1 MPENITQTGPLSFRE
16 IRAAVNSEFKDKNEA
31 ALIETQKLKELNN
44 ILSSPQYREEMTYSP
59 EFGVKYD
66 YTQEAIDAGL
76 GESKY
81 DDAVYSPYDLEN
93 VNEVRS
99 REQSGLQQLI
109 NGLGKGAIIAI
120 TTVVDNFLGTAIG
133 LVNLGIQGSEGN
145 IDSWGEGL
153 NAFVDNPV
161 SRYLQKVNNMA
172 EEWMPN
178 YTTEWEQNT
187 PWWQRLGTANFWGDH
202 FLKNTGFFVG
212 AYLSG
217 MGNAK
222 MLTKAMQL
230 DKMKLAFKGVVT
242 SEGKALQSGAEILKA
257 YKTGDALM
265 DGAKL
270 TDDLVSAAK
279 NLRNK
284 EYFVKFASG
293 IAGSFGESRMEALS
307 GSEEDFNARRQ
318 LLMQAKERDIA
329 NIDNV
334 LMEQHPEWYSFTL
347 PTEGQPVTTPKLT
360 SAEGIAEKERL
371 IRELNSK
378 YEEYER
384 ELANERIEYANK
396 SFLINMAITSADN
409 IYQFGDA
416 FTGGFTKARQIAAI
430 KKLADGTYAAS
441 KRGVVKGV
449 AEALGSPVFEGTQE
463 MLQRGTQLAGER
475 WNASKFNEFYGAAL
489 DPKAIEAK
497 ENYFKTWFDTVG
509 DTYSNPEEWE
519 NFFLGAITSLLPM
532 PGSSFYSGIKDA
544 VQSPAES
551 KKLADS
557 LNDFIKDDTKRE
569 WLLHLA
575 RLDNAERAQELA
587 KIEDDRFTF
596 KNAETDKAISSVIT
610 YTQAGKFQDF
620 LDLVEAAYTV
630 QESDIDTIKSLA
642 IDKETG
648 KSIYDGMTDE
658 QILEHFND
666 SKKDV
671 IEGAKNIHETYNTI
685 AFLFGDKT
693 DAKGVNT
700 LTYLTASI
708 DNREERIA
716 QITQDLIDEINADID
731 VFEQTYG
738 YSPVERL
745 KDIQDL
751 KTWFSDED
759 KKELLEYSLGKRN
772 KEALHNA
779 EVASKRLDGR
789 QKRRQVL
796 QGRKLGNTK
805 LIERLE
811 AKKTTEGLTE
821 EENQKLQKAKR
832 KVREAERQI
841 PEVRGVIE
849 DLKKFISEETTKSNT
864 QQKAS
869 LDKLEDLYY
878 LLTEREAL
886 VDSFNNLQKNPEKL
900 EESLNKDLNNAVNSY
915 NKRKSFKLYNSI
927 KKSRN
932 LRQDILKSILEGK
945 TNFDTLISIAEEQK
959 DDKFKNEVK
968 TLKELNDVAIEIY
981 GLFESEETQIP
992 INETTKPYISAIQ
1005 NQLDK
1010 TIWDSPTA
1018 KEARQNVEDVLDV
1031 MIDNPNKIISDLA
1044 TIIKKEYTDNKKDNQ
1059 GTSKNKKRGSS
1070 KSKKSEISDAVKEMI
1085 AKENYE
1091 DVIRGMTREELEEF
1105 INSDGGLLDYLTGG
1119 DIELSDYEDEKLAE
1133 EVINYLDTLEDTE
1146 DSDKKSNFSKGAE
1159 EDEDEDE
1166 DEEDDSDED
1175 EDEDGDIV
1183 KADDEVYASDESK
1196 KKKSGRGLSSKT
1208 KILPPNEVPKD
1219 QKKIIVGDNNE
1230 GSESNLKVSDIT
1242 DAWHGN
1248 RNSSKYVINDLKK
1261 GKLTINDWF
1270 WYNNYLNQK
1279 GINHQEFIDSG
1290 ELQRLKEY
1298 YESIGEKCS
1307 IHFVKIKYKREDDH
1321 LFAEL
1326 RDNEWWEEYKKV
1338 YADGLYKDENLIKF
1352 KNIVLNNTVFLA
1364 VEKPD
1369 GFDAK
1374 DGTFETFVN
1383 SSEGNKKVQLI
1394 GVADSLSKDVR
1405 ELINSEVKDL
1415 TGHIRM
1421 ANVSSTLEWVFSGRL
1436 VKETETIEKDER
1448 DLRDIVNED
1457 SAEGILQIEI
1467 ITPSDNITIGE
1478 DLEGEVVPLNI
1489 HRENIPITN
1498 KSDRYGTIWIK
1509 TKEADGRI
1517 YYKGVKI
1524 KAFDSNYTDT
1534 DSKIYKAIKKA
1545 VKAIV
1550 VAEDKNTAQNALN
1563 DLKRH
1568 LYFEGKTF
1576 PIFKNIKDDTLTFN
1590 DDDTTI
1596 DLSGDVNEAVD
1607 AVMEAIQSRGYTF
1620 AVGLNGFSL
1629 DDVIQSNILLTDLA
1643 QLHNANSS
1651 FIFSKIEVDESGDW
1665 WITPSEQIPTKLGE
1679 EIHLGEKGLQDKK
1692 GYVNRVKLNGT
1703 FYSQRTDGIW
1713 AKYEGG
1719 EYISVEDELNAND
1732 KFRLQ
1737 LLADIKNEKIKPSG
1751 WYPRKKGK
1759 VTMKVPVY
1767 TRENPNKANTLE
1779 YVDKDG
1785 NFLTQ
1790 EQIKAYNDLKSTRN
1804 EDKKKAA
1811 RKKLDAI
1818 GKNKKIT
1825 TKKTKNSEGEEKTTV
1840 ESVPLPSGKNTK
1852 GSSIE
1857 VFETE
1862 DGFETIIKRRNGNTQ
1877 EGKYIR
1883 TEDEDGFIKYT
1894 LDGSYTTGIK
1904 VTAETLGLT
1913 IDELIGGRDSFNSQ
1927 EGYEEGL
1934 EAYEDG
1940 AVVMQIVIRPDGT
1953 YSVST
1958 DVEGLGVEGDA
1969 AERIYEKF
1977 KEWAK
1982 PKKRQSTI
1990 PEGKKPAGK
1999 RGVIPGQNFH
2009 KQSSGNPVI
2018 DRIVELTPKSAR
2030 QWLIDNKIN
2039 KQELSNILKDL
2050 LDKKKISS
2058 DMLSELL
2065 ASLQSGNID
2074 NKANS
2079 LLDNIMNCR

>member
-16 IRAAVNSEFKDKNEA
+16 IREAAKSNFKYNDEA
-31 ALIETQKLKELNN
+31 ALIEAQKLKELDK

-81 DDAVYSPYDLEN
+81 DDAVYSPSDLQN
-93 VNEVRS
+93 INEVRA
-99 REQSGLQQLI
+99 REQSGIQQLI
-109 NGLGKGAIIAI
+109 NGLGKGAIIAG
-120 TTVVDNFLGTAIG
+120 TTVVDNFLGTAAG
-133 LVNLGIQGSEGN
+133 LINLGIQGSKGN

-161 SRYLQKVNNMA
+161 SRYLQKINNMA

-222 MLTKAMQL
+222 LLTKAMQL
-230 DKMKLAFKGVVT
+230 DKMKLAFKGIVT

-265 DGAKL
+265 DGAKI

-307 GSEEDFNARRQ
+307 GSEEDFNARHQ
-318 LLMQAKERDIA
+318 LLMQAKEQDIV
-329 NIDNV
+329 NIDNI

-347 PTEGQPVTTPKLT
+347 STEGQPATKPQLT
-360 SAEGIAEKERL
+360 STEGILEKERL

-430 KKLADGTYAAS
+430 KRLADGTYAAS
-441 KRGVVKGV
+441 KKGVVKGV

-544 VQSPAES
+544 IESPGES
-551 KKLADS
+551 KKLADT

-587 KIEDDRFTF
+587 KIEDDIFTF

-620 LDLVEAAYTV
+620 LDLVETAYTV

-658 QILEHFND
+658 QILEHFNN

-671 IEGAKNIHETYNTI
+671 IEGAKNIHETYNNI

-693 DAKGVNT
+693 DAKGINT

-708 DNREERIA
+708 NNREERIV

-731 VFEQTYG
+731 AFEQAYG

-751 KTWFSDED
+751 KTWFSEED
-759 KKELLEYSLGKRN
+759 KKELLEFSLSRRT
-772 KEALHNA
+772 KESLHKA
-779 EVASKRLDGR
+779 EIASKKLDDR

-811 AKKTTEGLTE
+811 TKKSIEGLTE

-849 DLKKFISEETTKSNT
+849 DLKKFISSETNKSKT

-869 LDKLEDLYY
+869 LDKLGDLYY

-886 VDSFNNLQKNPEKL
+886 VDSFNNLQNNPEKL
-900 EESLNKDLNNAVNSY
+900 EEALSKDLNNAVNTY
-915 NKRKSFKLYNSI
+915 NKRKSFKLYNTI
-927 KKSRN
+927 KKSKN
-932 LRQDILKSILEGK
+932 LRQDILESILEGK
-945 TNFDTLISIAEEQK
+945 TSFDTLISIAEEQK

-968 TLKELNDVAIEIY
+968 TLKELNDVAIEMY
-981 GLFESEETQIP
+981 SLFESEETQIP

-1005 NQLDK
+1005 NQLAK
-1010 TIWDSPTA
+1010 TIWNSTTV
-1018 KEARQNVEDVLDV
+1018 KEARQNIEEALDAMV
-1031 MIDNPNKIISDLA
+1031 DHPNKIISDLA

-1070 KSKKSEISDAVKEMI
+1070 KSKKFKVSDAIQEMM

-1091 DVIRGMTREELEEF
+1091 DIIRGMTREELEEF
-1105 INSDGGLLDYLTGG
+1105 INSDEGLLEYLTE
-1119 DIELSDYEDEKLAE
+1119 DEIELSDYEDENLAE
-1133 EVINYLDTLEDTE
+1133 EVINYLESLESTT
-1146 DSDKKSNFSKGAE
+1146 DSKKSNFSKGGE
-1159 EDEDEDE
+1159 EDEDE

-1175 EDEDGDIV
+1175 EEGEDV
-1183 KADDEVYASDESK
+1183 VTSKDEVFASDSSK
-1196 KKKSGRGLSSKT
+1196 NKKSGRGLSSKT
-1208 KILPPNEVPKD
+1208 KILPPSEVPKD

-1230 GSESNLKVSDIT
+1230 GSESNLKANDIT

-1261 GKLTINDWF
+1261 GKLTVNDWF
-1270 WYNNYLNQK
+1270 WYNPLLNQK
-1279 GINHQEFIDSG
+1279 THHQEFIDSG

-1298 YESIGEKCS
+1298 HESIGEKCP
-1307 IHFVKIKYKREDDH
+1307 IRFVKMFYGNKKED
-1321 LFAEL
+1321 LLQEL
-1326 RDNEWWEEYKKV
+1326 RDNKWWEEFKKV
-1338 YADGLYKDENLIKF
+1338 YSNGFYKDKSLKYF
-1352 KNIVLNNTVFLA
+1352 KNAVLQDTVFLA

-1374 DGTFETFVN
+1374 EGTFETFVN
-1383 SSEGNKKVQLI
+1383 TSEGNKKVQII
-1394 GVADSLSKDVR
+1394 GVADSLNKDVR
-1405 ELINSEVKDL
+1405 DLINYE
-1415 TGHIRM
+1415 TGNLKSHYRM

-1467 ITPSDNITIGE
+1467 ITPSDDITIGE

-1509 TKEADGRI
+1509 TREADGRI

-1576 PIFKNIKDDTLTFN
+1576 PIFKNIKEDTLTFN
-1590 DDDTTI
+1590 DDDTII
-1596 DLSGDVNEAVD
+1596 DLSGDVNEVVN

-1629 DDVIQSNILLTDLA
+1629 DDVIQSNILSTDLA
-1643 QLHNANSS
+1643 QLHNTNSS
-1651 FIFSKIEVDESGDW
+1651 FIFSKVEVDDSGDW
-1665 WITPSEQIPTKLGE
+1665 WVTPSEQIPTKLGE

-1692 GYVNRVKLNGT
+1692 GYVNRVKLNGIT
-1703 FYSQRTDGIW
+1703 YSQRTDGRW
-1713 AKYEGG
+1713 ANYEGG
-1719 EYISVEDELNAND
+1719 EYIIVEDELSVND

-1759 VTMKVPVY
+1759 ITVKVPVY

-1785 NFLTQ
+1785 NFLIQ

-1811 RKKLDAI
+1811 RKKLDSI
-1818 GKNKKIT
+1818 GKS
-1825 TKKTKNSEGEEKTTV
+1825 KKTRTPKKLKESEDGEEKTTV
-1840 ESVPLPSGKNTK
+1840 KSEPLPSGKNTK
-1852 GSSIE
+1852 GNSIE
-1857 VFETE
+1857 LFETE
-1862 DGFETIIKRRNGNTQ
+1862 NGFETIIKRRNGNTQ

-1894 LDGSYTTGIK
+1894 LDGSWTTGVK

-1913 IDELIGGRDSFNSQ
+1913 IDDLIGGRDSFNSQ

-1940 AVVMQIVIRPDGT
+1940 AVVMQIVIRPNGT
-1953 YSVST
+1953 YFVLT
-1958 DVEGLGVEGDA
+1958 DVEGLDIEGDA
-1969 AERIYEKF
+1969 AERVYEKF

-1982 PKKRQSTI
+1982 PKKKQPVV

-1999 RGVIPGQNFH
+1999 RGTVPGQNLP
-2009 KQSSGNPVI
+2009 KQPNGNPIINKIIETV
-2018 DRIVELTPKSAR
+2018 PKVTR
-2030 QWLIDNKIN
+2030 QWLINNKLN
-2039 KQELSNILKDL
+2039 KQELNNILEEL
-2050 LDKKKISS
+2050 LNSNKISE
-2058 DMLSELL
+2058 DLLSELL
-2065 ASLQSGNID
+2065 TSLYSRNVD
-2074 NKANS
+2074 KANS
-2079 LLDNIMNCR
+2079 LLDNIMNCRSL

>member
-1 MPENITQTGPLSFRE
+1 MPNNITQTGAMSFRD
-16 IRAAVNSEFKDKNEA
+16 IQNAVNEKFKYADEA
-31 ALIETQKLKELNN
+31 ALLEAQKLSDLNR
-44 ILSSPQYREEMTYSP
+44 ILSSPQYREAMTYSP
-59 EFGVKYD
+59 EFGVQYD

-81 DDAVYSPYDLEN
+81 DEAVYSPYDLQN
-93 VNEVRS
+93 LNEVRATQ
-99 REQSGLQQLI
+99 QSGIQQLI
-109 NGLGKGAIIAI
+109 NGLGKGAVIAG
-120 TTVVDNFLGTAIG
+120 TTVIDNFLGTAMG
-133 LVNLGIQGSEGN
+133 LVNLGVQGAKGN
-145 IDSWGEGL
+145 IDSGNEAL

-161 SRYLQKVNNMA
+161 SRFMQTINNKA

-222 MLTKAMQL
+222 LMTKAMQL
-230 DKMKLAFKGVVT
+230 DKMKLAFQGVVT

-265 DGAKL
+265 DGAKI
-270 TDDLVSAAK
+270 TDDLVDAAK

-307 GSEEDFNARRQ
+307 GSEEDFNARHQ
-318 LLMQAKERDIA
+318 LLMQAKEKDLA
-329 NIDNV
+329 NIDNE
-334 LMEQHPEWYSFTL
+334 LMAEHPEWYSFTL
-347 PTEGQPVTTPKLT
+347 PTEGQPAIAPKLT
-360 SAEGIAEKERL
+360 SAEGLAAKEQK

-384 ELANERIEYANK
+384 ELANERIDYANK

-430 KKLADGTYAAS
+430 KRLADGTYGAS
-441 KRGVVKGV
+441 KKGIIKGV
-449 AEALGSPVFEGTQE
+449 GEALGSPVFEGTQE

-475 WNASKFNEFYGAAL
+475 WNASKFNEFYGSAL

-509 DTYSNPEEWE
+509 DTYSDPVEWE
-519 NFFLGAITSLLPM
+519 NFFLGAITSLIPM

-544 VQSPAES
+544 IQSPSES

-587 KIEDDRFTF
+587 KIEDDRFSF

-658 QILEHFND
+658 QILEHFNN

-693 DAKGVNT
+693 DAKGINT

-708 DNREERIA
+708 DNREKRIN
-716 QITQDLIDEINADID
+716 QITQDLINEINADID
-731 VFEQTYG
+731 AFEQAYE

-751 KTWFSDED
+751 KTWFSEED

-772 KEALHNA
+772 KESLHNA
-779 EVASKRLDGR
+779 EVASRRLDGK

-811 AKKTTEGLTE
+811 AKKATQGLTE
-821 EENQKLQKAKR
+821 EEEQKLKKAKR
-832 KVREAERQI
+832 KVKESERQI

-849 DLKKFISEETTKSNT
+849 DLKEFISNETTKSKT

-869 LDKLEDLYY
+869 LDKLGDLLY
-878 LLTEREAL
+878 LLNEREAL
-886 VDSFNNLQKNPEKL
+886 VDSFNNLQENPEKL
-900 EESLNKDLNNAVNSY
+900 EESLSKDIINSRNSY
-915 NKRKSFKLYNSI
+915 YKRKTAKKYNEL

-932 LRQDILKSILEGK
+932 LRQAILKSILNEEASFEG
-945 TNFDTLISIAEEQK
+945 LISVAEEQK
-959 DDKFKNEVK
+959 DEKFKNEVK
-968 TLKELNDVAIEIY
+968 SLKDINDVAIEMY
-981 GLFESEETQIP
+981 NLFESEETQIP
-992 INETTKPYISAIQ
+992 INNTTQPYIEAIQ
-1005 NQLDK
+1005 NQLAK
-1010 TIWDSPTA
+1010 VIWNSPTA
-1018 KEARQNVEDVLDV
+1018 KEARENVENALDA
-1031 MIDNPNKIISDLA
+1031 MINNPDKIISDLA
-1044 TIIKKEYTDNKKDNQ
+1044 TIIKKEFTDNTKDNQ
-1059 GTSKNKKRGSS
+1059 GTSKNKKNTSS
-1070 KSKKSEISDAVKEMI
+1070 KSKKSTVSDVIQEMVDKED
-1085 AKENYE
+1085 YE
-1091 DVIRGMTREELEEF
+1091 TIIRGMTREELEEF
-1105 INSDGGLLDYLTGG
+1105 INSDGGLLEYLTED
-1119 DIELSDYEDEKLAE
+1119 DIELSDYEDENLAE
-1133 EVINYLDTLEDTE
+1133 EVIKYLDSLESTE
-1146 DSDKKSNFSKGAE
+1146 DSGKKSNFSKVAE
-1159 EDEDEDE
+1159 E
-1166 DEEDDSDED
+1166 DEEDDTEEDED
-1175 EDEDGDIV
+1175 SDEDGDDDV
-1183 KADDEVYASDESK
+1183 ATSKDEVFASDSSK
-1196 KKKSGRGLSSKT
+1196 SKKSGRGLSSKT

-1230 GSESNLKVSDIT
+1230 GSESNLKANDIT

-1261 GKLTINDWF
+1261 GKLTVNDWF
-1270 WYNNYLNQK
+1270 WYNNYLNQE

-1298 YESIGEKCS
+1298 YESIGEKCP
-1307 IHFVKIKYKREDDH
+1307 IRFVKLKYKREDGH

-1326 RDNEWWEEYKKV
+1326 RDNTWWEEYKEL
-1338 YADGLYKDENLIKF
+1338 YANGLYKDKSISEF
-1352 KNIVLNNTVFLA
+1352 KNIVLKDTVFLA

-1374 DGTFETFVN
+1374 EGTFETFVN
-1383 SSEGNKKVQLI
+1383 TSEGNKKVQLI

-1436 VKETETIEKDER
+1436 VKETETVEKGER
-1448 DLRDIVNED
+1448 DLRDVINED
-1457 SAEGILQIEI
+1457 SAEGVLQIEI

-1524 KAFDSNYTDT
+1524 KAFDSSYTDT
-1534 DSKIYKAIKKA
+1534 DSKIYKAIRKA

-1576 PIFKNIKDDTLTFN
+1576 PIFKNVKDDTLTFN
-1590 DDDTTI
+1590 DDNTTI

-1607 AVMEAIQSRGYTF
+1607 AVMDAIQSRGYTF

-1629 DDVIQSNILLTDLA
+1629 DDVIQSNILSTDLA

-1651 FIFSKIEVDESGDW
+1651 FIFSKVEVDESGDW
-1665 WITPSEQIPTKLGE
+1665 WITPSEQIHTKLGE
-1679 EIHLGEKGLQDKK
+1679 EIHLGEKGLQGKK

-1703 FYSQRTDGIW
+1703 FYSQRTDGTW

-1719 EYISVEDELNAND
+1719 EYVSVEDELSAND

-1759 VTMKVPVY
+1759 VTVKVPVY

-1779 YVDKDG
+1779 YVDNDG

-1790 EQIKAYNDLKSTRN
+1790 EQIKAYHDFKSTKN

-1811 RKKLDAI
+1811 RKKLDTI
-1818 GKNKKIT
+1818 GKKKN
-1825 TKKTKNSEGEEKTTV
+1825 TKQEVKKEADDSQKVKKDENPQPANTQK
-1840 ESVPLPSGKNTK
+1840 PSGK
-1852 GSSIE
+1852 
-1857 VFETE
+1857 
-1862 DGFETIIKRRNGNTQ
+1862 R
-1877 EGKYIR
+1877 
-1883 TEDEDGFIKYT
+1883 
-1894 LDGSYTTGIK
+1894 GI
-1904 VTAETLGLT
+1904 
-1913 IDELIGGRDSFNSQ
+1913 
-1927 EGYEEGL
+1927 
-1934 EAYEDG
+1934 
-1940 AVVMQIVIRPDGT
+1940 
-1953 YSVST
+1953 
-1958 DVEGLGVEGDA
+1958 
-1969 AERIYEKF
+1969 
-1977 KEWAK
+1977 
-1982 PKKRQSTI
+1982 
-1990 PEGKKPAGK
+1990 
-1999 RGVIPGQNFH
+1999 IPGKNIQ

-2018 DRIVELTPKSAR
+2018 DTIVDTTPKVAR
-2030 QWLIDNKIN
+2030 QWLIDNKLS
-2039 KQELSNILKDL
+2039 KQGLSNLLKDL
-2050 LDKKKISS
+2050 LDKNKISS
-2058 DMLSELL
+2058 DLLSELL
-2065 ASLQSGNID
+2065 SSLRARNV

-2079 LLDNIMNCR
+2079 LLDNIMKCRQ

>member
-1 MPENITQTGPLSFRE
+1 MPNNITQTGAMSFRD
-16 IRAAVNSEFKDKNEA
+16 IQNAVNEKFKYADEA
-31 ALIETQKLKELNN
+31 ALLDAQKLSDLNR
-44 ILSSPQYREEMTYSP
+44 ILSSPQYREAMTYSP
-59 EFGVKYD
+59 EFGVQYD
-66 YTQEAIDAGL
+66 YTQEAINAGL

-81 DDAVYSPYDLEN
+81 DEAVYSPHDLQN
-93 VNEVRS
+93 LNEVRA
-99 REQSGLQQLI
+99 REQSGIAQLI
-109 NGLGKGAIIAI
+109 NGLGKGAIIAG
-120 TTVVDNFLGTAIG
+120 TTVIDNFLGTAVG
-133 LVNLGIQGSEGN
+133 LVNLGVQGAKGN
-145 IDSWGEGL
+145 IDSGSEAL

-161 SRYLQKVNNMA
+161 SRFMQTINNKA
-172 EEWMPN
+172 EEIMPN

-217 MGNAK
+217 MGNAA
-222 MLTKAMQL
+222 MMTKAMQL
-230 DKMKLAFKGVVT
+230 DKMKLAFQGVVT

-307 GSEEDFNARRQ
+307 GSEEDFNARHR
-318 LLMQAKERDIA
+318 LLMQAKEKDLA
-329 NIDNV
+329 NVDNV

-347 PTEGQPVTTPKLT
+347 PTEGQPATSPKLT
-360 SAEGIAEKERL
+360 SAEGLAAKEELVRK
-371 IRELNSK
+371 LNSK
-378 YEEYER
+378 YEEYEK
-384 ELANERIEYANK
+384 ELANERIDYANK

-430 KKLADGTYAAS
+430 KRLADGTYAAS
-441 KRGVVKGV
+441 KKGVVKGV

-475 WNASKFNEFYGAAL
+475 WNASKFNEFYGSAL

-509 DTYSNPEEWE
+509 DTYSDPVEWE
-519 NFFLGAITSLLPM
+519 NFFLGAITSLIPM

-544 VQSPAES
+544 IQSPAES

-587 KIEDDRFTF
+587 KIEDDRFSF

-658 QILEHFND
+658 QILEHFNN

-708 DNREERIA
+708 NNREERIK

-731 VFEQTYG
+731 AFEQAYG

-751 KTWFSDED
+751 KTWFSEED
-759 KKELLEYSLGKRN
+759 KKELLDWSLGRRN

-779 EVASKRLDGR
+779 EVASKRLDRR

-811 AKKTTEGLTE
+811 SKKASQGLTAE
-821 EENQKLQKAKR
+821 EENKLKTAKR
-832 KVREAERQI
+832 KVKEAERQI

-849 DLKKFISEETTKSNT
+849 DLKEFISSETNKSKT

-869 LDKLEDLYY
+869 LDKLVDLLY
-878 LLTEREAL
+878 LLNEREAL

-900 EESLNKDLNNAVNSY
+900 EDALSKDIINSRNAY
-915 NKRKSFKLYNSI
+915 YKRKATKKYKEL
-927 KKSRN
+927 KKSKN
-932 LRQDILKSILEGK
+932 LRQDILNSVLKEEFS
-945 TNFDTLISIAEEQK
+945 FDDLIAAAEEQE
-959 DDKFKNEVK
+959 DGNFKNEVK
-968 TLKELNDVAIEIY
+968 TLKELNDVVIEMY
-981 GLFESEETQIP
+981 NLFESEETQIP
-992 INETTKPYISAIQ
+992 INNTTKPYISDIQ
-1005 NQLDK
+1005 NQLAK
-1010 TIWDSPTA
+1010 IIWNSPTV
-1018 KEARQNVEDVLDV
+1018 KEAKQNVEDALDA
-1031 MIDNPNKIISDLA
+1031 MIENPDKIISDLA
-1044 TIIKKEYTDNKKDNQ
+1044 TIIKKEYTDNNKDNQ
-1059 GTSKNKKRGSS
+1059 GTSKNKKNTSS
-1070 KSKKSEISDAVKEMI
+1070 KSKKSTTSDVVQEMVDKED
-1085 AKENYE
+1085 YE
-1091 DVIRGMTREELEEF
+1091 SIIRGMTREELEEF
-1105 INSDGGLLDYLTGG
+1105 INSDGSLLEYLTED
-1119 DIELSDYEDEKLAE
+1119 DIELSDYEDENLAE
-1133 EVINYLDTLEDTE
+1133 EVIKYLDSLESTE
-1146 DSDKKSNFSKGAE
+1146 DSGKKSNFSKGGE
-1159 EDEDEDE
+1159 EDEDEDTDE
-1166 DEEDDSDED
+1166 DDDSDEEES
-1175 EDEDGDIV
+1175 EDDDN
-1183 KADDEVYASDESK
+1183 DEVVTSKDEVFASDSSK
-1196 KKKSGRGLSSKT
+1196 SKKSGRGLSSKT

-1219 QKKIIVGDNNE
+1219 QKKIIVGDNNG
-1230 GSESNLKVSDIT
+1230 GSESNLKASDIT

-1261 GKLTINDWF
+1261 GKLTVNDWF
-1270 WYNNYLNQK
+1270 WYNPLLNQK
-1279 GINHQEFIDSG
+1279 THHQEFIDSG

-1298 YESIGEKCS
+1298 YESIGEKCP
-1307 IHFVKIKYKREDDH
+1307 IHFVKIKYESDGH

-1326 RDNEWWEEYKKV
+1326 RDNNWWKEYQKV
-1338 YADGLYKDENLIKF
+1338 YDNGFYKDKSLTHF
-1352 KNIVLNNTVFLA
+1352 KNAVLKDTVFLA

-1374 DGTFETFVN
+1374 EGTFETFVN
-1383 SSEGNKKVQLI
+1383 TSEGNKKVQLI
-1394 GVADSLSKDVR
+1394 GVADSLNKDVR
-1405 ELINSEVKDL
+1405 ELINSEVENL

-1436 VKETETIEKDER
+1436 VKETESVEKNER
-1448 DLRDIVNED
+1448 DLRDLVED

-1509 TKEADGRI
+1509 TREADGRI

-1524 KAFDSNYTDT
+1524 KSFDSNYTDT

-1568 LYFEGKTF
+1568 LYFGGKTF
-1576 PIFKNIKDDTLTFN
+1576 PIFKNVKDDTLTFN
-1590 DDDTTI
+1590 DDNTTI

-1607 AVMEAIQSRGYTF
+1607 AVMDAIQSRGYTF

-1629 DDVIQSNILLTDLA
+1629 DDVIQSNILSTDLA

-1651 FIFSKIEVDESGDW
+1651 FIFSKVEVDESGDW

-1679 EIHLGEKGLQDKK
+1679 EIHLGEKDLQDKK

-1703 FYSQRTDGIW
+1703 FYSQRTDGTW

-1719 EYISVEDELNAND
+1719 EYISVEDELSAND

-1759 VTMKVPVY
+1759 ATVKVSVY

-1790 EQIKAYNDLKSTRN
+1790 EQIKAYHDFKSTKN

-1811 RKKLDAI
+1811 RKRLDTI
-1818 GKNKKIT
+1818 GK
-1825 TKKTKNSEGEEKTTV
+1825 E
-1840 ESVPLPSGKNTK
+1840 KNTK
-1852 GSSIE
+1852 QE
-1857 VFETE
+1857 VKKEVDNSQKVKE
-1862 DGFETIIKRRNGNTQ
+1862 DKKSQPANTQ
-1877 EGKYIR
+1877 
-1883 TEDEDGFIKYT
+1883 
-1894 LDGSYTTGIK
+1894 
-1904 VTAETLGLT
+1904 
-1913 IDELIGGRDSFNSQ
+1913 
-1927 EGYEEGL
+1927 
-1934 EAYEDG
+1934 
-1940 AVVMQIVIRPDGT
+1940 
-1953 YSVST
+1953 
-1958 DVEGLGVEGDA
+1958 
-1969 AERIYEKF
+1969 
-1977 KEWAK
+1977 K
-1982 PKKRQSTI
+1982 PS
-1990 PEGKKPAGK
+1990 GK
-1999 RGVIPGQNFH
+1999 RGVIPGQNIQ

-2018 DRIVELTPKSAR
+2018 DKIVDTAPKVVR
-2030 QWLIDNKIN
+2030 QWLMDNKLS
-2039 KQELSNILKDL
+2039 KQGLSDLLKDL
-2050 LDKKKISS
+2050 LDKNKISS
-2058 DMLSELL
+2058 DLLSELL
-2065 ASLQSGNID
+2065 SSLYARNV

-2079 LLDNIMNCR
+2079 LLDNIMNCK

>member
-1 MPENITQTGPLSFRE
+1 MSNNITQTGAMSFRD
-16 IRAAVNSEFKDKNEA
+16 IQNAVNEKFKYADEA
-31 ALIETQKLKELNN
+31 ALLEAQKLSDLNR
-44 ILSSPQYREEMTYSP
+44 ILSSPQYREAMTYSP
-59 EFGVKYD
+59 DFGVQYD
-66 YTQEAIDAGL
+66 FTQEAIDAGL

-81 DDAVYSPYDLEN
+81 DKAVYSPYDLQN
-93 VNEVRS
+93 LNEVRA

-109 NGLGKGAIIAI
+109 NGLGKGAVIAG
-120 TTVVDNFLGTAIG
+120 TTVIDNFLGTAMG
-133 LVNLGIQGSEGN
+133 LVNLGVQGAKGN
-145 IDSWGEGL
+145 IDSGSEAL

-161 SRYLQKVNNMA
+161 SRFMQTINNKA

-222 MLTKAMQL
+222 MMTKAMQL
-230 DKMKLAFKGVVT
+230 DKMKLAFQGVVT

-265 DGAKL
+265 DGAKI
-270 TDDLVSAAK
+270 TDDLVDAAK

-307 GSEEDFNARRQ
+307 GSEEDFNARHK
-318 LLMQAKERDIA
+318 LLMQAKEKDLA
-329 NIDNV
+329 NIDNE
-334 LMEQHPEWYSFTL
+334 LMAEHPEWYSFTL
-347 PTEGQPVTTPKLT
+347 PTEGQPATAPKLT
-360 SAEGIAEKERL
+360 SADGLAAKEQK

-384 ELANERIEYANK
+384 ELANERIDYANK

-430 KKLADGTYAAS
+430 KRLADGTYGAS

-475 WNASKFNEFYGAAL
+475 WNASKFNEFYGSAL

-497 ENYFKTWFDTVG
+497 ENYFKTWFDTIG
-509 DTYSNPEEWE
+509 DTYSNAEEWE
-519 NFFLGAITSLLPM
+519 NFFLGAVTSLLPM

-544 VQSPAES
+544 IQSPAES
-551 KKLADS
+551 KKVADA

-620 LDLVEAAYTV
+620 LDLVEDAYTV

-658 QILEHFND
+658 QILEHFNS

-708 DNREERIA
+708 DNREKRIK
-716 QITQDLIDEINADID
+716 QITQDLTDEINADID
-731 VFEQTYG
+731 AFEQAYG

-759 KKELLEYSLGKRN
+759 KKELLEFSLGKRN
-772 KEALHNA
+772 KESLHNA

-789 QKRRQVL
+789 QKRRQIL

-811 AKKTTEGLTE
+811 AKKATQGLTE
-821 EENQKLQKAKR
+821 EEEQKLKKAKR
-832 KVREAERQI
+832 KVKESERQI

-849 DLKKFISEETTKSNT
+849 DLKEFISNETTKSKT

-869 LDKLEDLYY
+869 LDKLGDLLY
-878 LLTEREAL
+878 LLNEREAL

-900 EESLNKDLNNAVNSY
+900 EESLSKDIINSRNAY
-915 NKRKSFKLYNSI
+915 YKRKTAKKYNELKRS
-927 KKSRN
+927 KN
-932 LRQDILKSILEGK
+932 LRQDILKSILNEEVS
-945 TNFDTLISIAEEQK
+945 FDGLLSVAEEQK
-959 DDKFKNEVK
+959 DDKFKQEVEEIK
-968 TLKELNDVAIEIY
+968 DLNDVAVEMY
-981 GLFESEETQIP
+981 NLFESEETQIP
-992 INETTKPYISAIQ
+992 INNTTRPHIEAIQ
-1005 NQLDK
+1005 NQLAK
-1010 TIWDSPTA
+1010 TIWKSSTA
-1018 KEARQNVEDVLDV
+1018 KEARENIESALDA
-1031 MIDNPNKIISDLA
+1031 MINNPDKITSDLA

-1059 GTSKNKKRGSS
+1059 GTSKNKKNSS
-1070 KSKKSEISDAVKEMI
+1070 TKTKQTSSISDSVQKM
-1085 AKENYE
+1085 KDTENYE
-1091 DVIRGMTREELEEF
+1091 DVIRSMTKQEMVDFVNNGGEDIKNYIFPDDVTEEEYE
-1105 INSDGGLLDYLTGG
+1105 
-1119 DIELSDYEDEKLAE
+1119 EDELADKIIE
-1133 EVINYLDTLEDTE
+1133 YLDGLEASD
-1146 DSDKKSNFSKGAE
+1146 DSSGGSNFSKGGE

-1166 DEEDDSDED
+1166 SDDEDSDED
-1175 EDEDGDIV
+1175 DDIATS
-1183 KADDEVYASDESK
+1183 KDEVFAADSSK
-1196 KKKSGRGLSSKT
+1196 SKKSGRGLSSKT
-1208 KILPPNEVPKD
+1208 QILPPNKVPKD

-1230 GSESNLKVSDIT
+1230 GSESDLKANDIT

-1261 GKLTINDWF
+1261 GKLTVNDWF
-1270 WYNNYLNQK
+1270 WYNNYLNQE

-1298 YESIGEKCS
+1298 YESIGEKCH
-1307 IHFVKIKYKREDDH
+1307 IRFVKIKYKREDGH

-1326 RDNEWWEEYKKV
+1326 RDNEWWEQYKEV
-1338 YADGLYKDENLIKF
+1338 YADGIYKNESLTKY

-1369 GFDAK
+1369 GFNAK
-1374 DGTFETFVN
+1374 EGTFETFVN
-1383 SSEGNKKVQLI
+1383 TSEGNKKVQLI
-1394 GVADSLSKDVR
+1394 GVADSLNKDVR

-1436 VKETETIEKDER
+1436 VKETESVEKAER
-1448 DLRDIVNED
+1448 DLRDLVNED

-1509 TKEADGRI
+1509 TREADGRI

-1524 KAFDSNYTDT
+1524 KAFDNNYTDT
-1534 DSKIYKAIKKA
+1534 DSKMYKAIKKA

-1550 VAEDKNTAQNALN
+1550 TASDKNVAQNALN
-1563 DLKRH
+1563 SLKQY
-1568 LYFEGKTF
+1568 LYFEGKKF
-1576 PIFKNIKDDTLTFN
+1576 PIFKNIKDDNLTFN
-1590 DDDTTI
+1590 DDGTVI
-1596 DLSGDVNEAVD
+1596 DLSGDVNEAVE
-1607 AVMEAIQSRGYTF
+1607 AVMETLQSRGYTF
-1620 AVGLNGFSL
+1620 AVGLNNFSL
-1629 DDVIQSNILLTDLA
+1629 DDIIESNILVTDLA

-1651 FIFSKIEVDESGDW
+1651 FIFSKVEVDENGDW
-1665 WITPSEQIPTKLGE
+1665 WVVPSEQIPTKLGE
-1679 EIHLGEKGLQDKK
+1679 EIHTGEKTLQ
-1692 GYVNRVKLNGT
+1692 GSRGFVNRVKLNGT
-1703 FYSQRTDGIW
+1703 TYSQRTDGVW
-1713 AKYEGG
+1713 AVYEDG
-1719 EYISVEDELNAND
+1719 EYRIVDDELNENE

-1751 WYPRKKGK
+1751 WYPKNKKRL
-1759 VTMKVPVY
+1759 PVY
-1767 TRENPNKANTLE
+1767 SRENPNKANTTE

-1790 EQIKAYNDLKSTRN
+1790 KEIKAYHDLKSTRN
-1804 EDKKKAA
+1804 EERKEKA
-1811 RKKLDAI
+1811 KNVLKGI
-1818 GKNKKIT
+1818 GRNKKSLNPKKDSEVVKEVE
-1825 TKKTKNSEGEEKTTV
+1825 TKKEEKPAKETKNPITPDVSAK
-1840 ESVPLPSGKNTK
+1840 PSGKR
-1852 GSSIE
+1852 G
-1857 VFETE
+1857 
-1862 DGFETIIKRRNGNTQ
+1862 
-1877 EGKYIR
+1877 
-1883 TEDEDGFIKYT
+1883 
-1894 LDGSYTTGIK
+1894 
-1904 VTAETLGLT
+1904 
-1913 IDELIGGRDSFNSQ
+1913 
-1927 EGYEEGL
+1927 
-1934 EAYEDG
+1934 
-1940 AVVMQIVIRPDGT
+1940 
-1953 YSVST
+1953 
-1958 DVEGLGVEGDA
+1958 
-1969 AERIYEKF
+1969 
-1977 KEWAK
+1977 
-1982 PKKRQSTI
+1982 TI
-1990 PEGKKPAGK
+1990 PGEITGPKT
-1999 RGVIPGQNFH
+1999 
-2009 KQSSGNPVI
+2009 SGNPVVDNI
-2018 DRIVELTPKSAR
+2018 ITILPRISG
-2030 QWLIDNKIN
+2030 QWLVTNKLNKQMLSATLTDLLNNNKI
-2039 KQELSNILKDL
+2039 ST
-2050 LDKKKISS
+2050 
-2058 DMLSELL
+2058 DMLNEVLS
-2065 ASLQSGNID
+2065 SLRARD
-2074 NKANS
+2074 VDKANS

>member
-1 MPENITQTGPLSFRE
+1 MSNNITQTGAMSFRD
-16 IRAAVNSEFKDKNEA
+16 IQNAVNEKFKYADEA
-31 ALIETQKLKELNN
+31 ALLEAQKLSELNR
-44 ILSSPQYREEMTYSP
+44 ILSSPQYREAMTYSP
-59 EFGVKYD
+59 DFGVQYD
-66 YTQEAIDAGL
+66 YAQEAIDAGL

-81 DDAVYSPYDLEN
+81 DEAVYSPYDLQN
-93 VNEVRS
+93 LNEVRS

-109 NGLGKGAIIAI
+109 NGLGKGAVIAG
-120 TTVVDNFLGTAIG
+120 TTVIDNFLGTAVG
-133 LVNLGIQGSEGN
+133 LINLGVQGAKGN
-145 IDSWGEGL
+145 IDSGSEAL

-161 SRYLQKVNNMA
+161 SRFMQTINNKA

-222 MLTKAMQL
+222 MMTKAMQL

-265 DGAKL
+265 DGAKI
-270 TDDLVSAAK
+270 TDDLVNAAK

-307 GSEEDFNARRQ
+307 GSEEDFNARYQ
-318 LLMQAKERDIA
+318 LLMQAKERDLA

-347 PTEGQPVTTPKLT
+347 PTEGQPATPPKLT
-360 SAEGIAEKERL
+360 SAEGLAAKEEMVRK
-371 IRELNSK
+371 LNSK

-384 ELANERIEYANK
+384 ELANERIDYANK

-430 KKLADGTYAAS
+430 KRLADGTYAAS
-441 KRGVVKGV
+441 KKGVVKGI

-475 WNASKFNEFYGAAL
+475 WNASKFNEFYGSAL

-509 DTYSNPEEWE
+509 DTYSDPVEWE
-519 NFFLGAITSLLPM
+519 NFFLGAVTSLLPM

-544 VQSPAES
+544 VQSPEES
-551 KKLADS
+551 KKLADA

-587 KIEDDRFTF
+587 KIEDDKFTF

-658 QILEHFND
+658 QILEHFNN

-708 DNREERIA
+708 DNREERIKQIA
-716 QITQDLIDEINADID
+716 QELIDEINADID
-731 VFEQTYG
+731 AFEQAYG

-751 KTWFSDED
+751 KTWFSKED
-759 KKELLEYSLGKRN
+759 KKELLDYSLGMRN
-772 KEALHNA
+772 KEALYNA
-779 EVASKRLDGR
+779 EKASRSLDIM
-789 QKRRQVL
+789 QKRRQVF
-796 QGRKLGNTK
+796 QGKKLDNTK
-805 LIERLE
+805 IIERLE
-811 AKKTTEGLTE
+811 SKKASQGLTAE
-821 EENQKLQKAKR
+821 EEHKLKIAKIQ
-832 KVREAERQI
+832 VQEAERQI
-841 PEVRGVIE
+841 SAVRSVIE
-849 DLKKFISEETTKSNT
+849 DLKEFISNTTTKSKT
-864 QQKAS
+864 QQKVS
-869 LDKLEDLYY
+869 LDKLVDLLYI
-878 LLTEREAL
+878 LNEREVL

-900 EESLNKDLNNAVNSY
+900 DESLRKDIINSRKAY
-915 NKRKSFKLYNSI
+915 YKRRATKKYKEL
-927 KKSRN
+927 KKSNN
-932 LRQDILKSILEGK
+932 LRQDILNSILNEGFSF
-945 TNFDTLISIAEEQK
+945 NDLISVAEEQK
-959 DDKFKNEVK
+959 DDEFKKEVK
-968 TLKELNDVAIEIY
+968 EIKDLNDVAIEMY
-981 GLFESEETQIP
+981 NLFESEETQIP
-992 INETTKPYISAIQ
+992 INDTTQPYIEAIQ
-1005 NQLDK
+1005 NQLAK
-1010 TIWDSPTA
+1010 IIWNSSTA
-1018 KEARQNVEDVLDV
+1018 KEAKQNVEDALDA
-1031 MIDNPNKIISDLA
+1031 MIGNSDKIISDLA
-1044 TIIKKEYTDNKKDNQ
+1044 TIIKKEYIDDKKDNQ
-1059 GTSKNKKRGSS
+1059 GTSKNKKKGSS
-1070 KSKKSEISDAVKEMI
+1070 KSKKSAVSDVVQEMI
-1085 AKENYE
+1085 DKDDYE
-1091 DVIRGMTREELEEF
+1091 SIIRGMTREELEEF
-1105 INSDGGLLDYLTGG
+1105 INSDGGLLDYLTEG
-1119 DIELSDYEDEKLAE
+1119 DIELSDYEDENLVE
-1133 EVINYLDTLEDTE
+1133 EVIKYLDSLEFTE
-1146 DSDKKSNFSKGAE
+1146 DNGKSNFSKGAE
-1159 EDEDEDE
+1159 EDEDEDT
-1166 DEEDDSDED
+1166 DEDDDNEDASED
-1175 EDEDGDIV
+1175 EDDNDVATSKE
-1183 KADDEVYASDESK
+1183 EVFASDSSK
-1196 KKKSGRGLSSKT
+1196 SKKSGRGLSSKT

-1219 QKKIIVGDNNE
+1219 QKKIIVGDSNE
-1230 GSESNLKVSDIT
+1230 GSESNLKANDIT

-1261 GKLTINDWF
+1261 GKLTVNDWF

-1298 YESIGEKCS
+1298 YESIGEKCP
-1307 IHFVKIKYKREDDH
+1307 IRFVKIKYKREDGH

-1326 RDNEWWEEYKKV
+1326 RDNDWWEEYKKV
-1338 YADGLYKDENLIKF
+1338 YANGLYKDKSISEF
-1352 KNIVLNNTVFLA
+1352 KNIVLKDTVFLA

-1374 DGTFETFVN
+1374 EGTFETFVN
-1383 SSEGNKKVQLI
+1383 TSEGNKKVQLI
-1394 GVADSLSKDVR
+1394 GVADSLNKDVR

-1436 VKETETIEKDER
+1436 VKETETVEKAER
-1448 DLRDIVNED
+1448 DLRDIVNKD

-1524 KAFDSNYTDT
+1524 KAFDSNYTNT
-1534 DSKIYKAIKKA
+1534 DSKIYKAIRKA

-1568 LYFEGKTF
+1568 LYFGRKDF
-1576 PIFKNIKDDTLTFN
+1576 PIFKNVKDDTLTFN
-1590 DDDTTI
+1590 DDNTTI
-1596 DLSGDVNEAVD
+1596 DLSGAIDEAVD
-1607 AVMEAIQSRGYTF
+1607 AVMDAIQSRGYTF

-1629 DDVIQSNILLTDLA
+1629 DDIIQSNILTTDLA

-1651 FIFSKIEVDESGDW
+1651 FIFSKVEVNESGDW
-1665 WITPSEQIPTKLGE
+1665 WITPSEQISTKLGE

-1703 FYSQRTDGIW
+1703 FYSQRTDSTW

-1719 EYISVEDELNAND
+1719 EYVSVEDVLSAND

-1737 LLADIKNEKIKPSG
+1737 LLADIKNGKIKPSG

-1759 VTMKVPVY
+1759 ATVKVSVY

-1790 EQIKAYNDLKSTRN
+1790 EQIKAYNDHKSTKN
-1804 EDKKKAA
+1804 EYKKNAA
-1811 RKKLDAI
+1811 RKKLDTI
-1818 GKNKKIT
+1818 GKDGKRGSNKKSNEPKTPVNNDVESKPLPAGINKSIKLHVGEDGGFETVVT
-1825 TKKTKNSEGEEKTTV
+1825 TKKGETR
-1840 ESVPLPSGKNTK
+1840 
-1852 GSSIE
+1852 I
-1857 VFETE
+1857 
-1862 DGFETIIKRRNGNTQ
+1862 
-1877 EGKYIR
+1877 GKYVK
-1883 TEDEDGFIKYT
+1883 TERGDVVEYSLETSIH
-1894 LDGSYTTGIK
+1894 TGVK
-1904 VTAETLGLT
+1904 VTPGTLGVSVDALVG
-1913 IDELIGGRDSFNSQ
+1913 IVDDFDSQ
-1927 EGYEEGL
+1927 
-1934 EAYEDG
+1934 EAYEEVVEDYNNG
-1940 AVVMQIVIRPDGT
+1940 AVITRIVIRANGEIVVYTNIDGLSEIT
-1953 YSVST
+1953 
-1958 DVEGLGVEGDA
+1958 GDA
-1969 AERIYEKF
+1969 AETIFNKF
-1977 KEWAK
+1977 IEWAEVK
-1982 PKKRQSTI
+1982 EEKNKTPEPKKPDGR
-1990 PEGKKPAGK
+1990 
-1999 RGVIPGQNFH
+1999 RGVIPGQNVQ
-2009 KQSSGNPVI
+2009 KTSSGNPII
-2018 DRIVELTPKSAR
+2018 DKIVDTAPKVAR
-2030 QWLIDNKIN
+2030 QWFLDNK
-2039 KQELSNILKDL
+2039 LSNQKLGEILKGL
-2050 LDKKKISS
+2050 LDNNKISS

-2065 ASLQSGNID
+2065 SALYARNVD
-2074 NKANS
+2074 TANS